1 MGGAV
6 AGTRRAVIALLL
18 CAYTVVV
25 VRGHRFGPCTVARAW
40 RLLGGL

>member
-18 CAYTVVV
+18 CASTVVV
-25 VRGHRFGPCTVARAW
+25 GHRFGPFTVARVW
-40 RLLGGL
+40 HLRGGL